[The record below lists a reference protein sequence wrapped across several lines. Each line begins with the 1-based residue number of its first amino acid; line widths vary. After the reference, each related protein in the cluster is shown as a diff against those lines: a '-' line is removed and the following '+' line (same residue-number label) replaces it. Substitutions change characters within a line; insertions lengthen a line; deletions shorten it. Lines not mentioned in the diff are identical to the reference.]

1 MRRCCE
7 EVLRVLRAHKE
18 ALVTIV
24 EVLIHDP
31 LYRWALTPASLARR
45 QGGGAAAGAG
55 PTRLGDGSPA
65 GDRSGLANADA
76 ERAVLRVKQKLLGLE
91 SGAGN
96 PGTLKTE
103 NYEISHPS

>member
-7 EVLRVLRAHKE
+7 AVLRVLRAHKE

-45 QGGGAAAGAG
+45 QGEGAAE
-55 PTRLGDGSPA
+55 PSSVEDG
-65 GDRSGLANADA
+65 GGGLANADA

-91 SGAGN
+91 SG
-96 PGTLKTE
+96 TLPYSQTVV
-103 NYEISHPS
+103 SAFP